1 MADTIAESELSGDVE
16 VAQLAGDVGAAE
28 LSGEVSVPYEV
39 TTYALGVDGELS
51 SESVNPVQNKVVT
64 AALAEKL
71 GKSQSMTEADVYS
84 MFHS

>member
-1 MADTIAESELSGDVE
+1 MADAIAESELSGDVE
-16 VAQLAGDVGAAE
+16 VAQLT
-28 LSGEVSVPYEV
+28 GEVSVPYVV
-39 TTYALGVDGELS
+39 TTYALDVDDELS

-71 GKSQSMTEADVYS
+71 GKTQSMTEADIYS